1 MLVFKSRYRRG
12 EGLFDI
18 IKNVAAK
25 TAQSQL
31 AKKIINS
38 ATKENL
44 SALANS
50 SLGKQAQ
57 QAVFSGLERAT
68 QNTAEGALNK
78 LGIKPRRRG
87 QAPPTSRPK
96 KRRRKK
102 KKITGRGIIRD

>member
-18 IKNVAAK
+18 IKNVATR
-25 TAQSQL
+25 TAQSRL
-31 AKKIINS
+31 AKNIINS

-57 QAVFSGLERAT
+57 NAVFTGLERAT
-68 QNTAEGALNK
+68 QNTAEGALTK
-78 LGIKPRRRG
+78 LGIKRR
-87 QAPPTSRPK
+87 AAPTSRPK
-96 KRRRKK
+96 KRTRRKK
-102 KKITGRGIIRD
+102 KISTGRGIVRD

>member
-50 SLGKQAQ
+50 FLGKQAQ

-68 QNTAEGALNK
+68 QNTAERALNK
-78 LGIKPRRRG
+78 LGIKPRRR
-87 QAPPTSRPK
+87 QAPPTSPK
-96 KRRRKK
+96 KRRRK

>member
-25 TAQSQL
+25 TSQSGL

-78 LGIKPRRRG
+78 LGIKRRR
-87 QAPPTSRPK
+87 AAPTSRPK

-102 KKITGRGIIRD
+102 KISTGRGIVRD

>member
-25 TAQSQL
+25 TSQSAL
-31 AKKIINS
+31 AKKILNS

-57 QAVFSGLERAT
+57 KAIFNGLERAT
-68 QNTAEGALNK
+68 QNTAEGALTK
-78 LGIKPRRRG
+78 LGIKRK
-87 QAPPTSRPK
+87 AAPTSRPK
-96 KRRRKK
+96 KRKRKK
-102 KKITGRGIIRD
+102 KVSGRGIILD

>member
-18 IKNVAAK
+18 IKNVATK
-25 TAQSQL
+25 TAQSGL

-57 QAVFSGLERAT
+57 NAVFNGLERAT
-68 QNTAEGALNK
+68 QNAAEGALTK
-78 LGIKPRRRG
+78 LGIKRR
-87 QAPPTSRPK
+87 AAPTSRPK
-96 KRRRKK
+96 KRKRKK
-102 KKITGRGIIRD
+102 KTLQRGRGIILD